1 MYIYYMLV
9 IHRVK
14 AYRIKTETRKTV
26 NRRPLG
32 KNA

>member
-1 MYIYYMLV
+1 MLV